1 VRCLLSPYSRRT
13 TAKRYFVTIYTYRNF
28 F

>member
-1 VRCLLSPYSRRT
+1 MRCLLSPYSRRT

-28 F
+28 